1 MKMIT
6 VKTHITFKDFLIFN
20 IKNSLSRL
28 IVFPLLVLLFF
39 VLKQCMDGSSERDI
53 LQSASLWFAVL
64 FLFIVIRSF
73 FRLRFVFH
81 SNKKIQESISYTF
94 THEKIRTEGETFDGD
109 FTWSTVHKVKENR
122 DWFLIY
128 QSTQTMNM
136 VPKKYFSKEQIS
148 ELRTIIKSNHVKAKL
163 RND

>member
-1 MKMIT
+1 MIT

-28 IVFPLLVLLFF
+28 IIFPLLVLLFF
-39 VLKQCMDGSSERDI
+39 ILKQFMDGSSERDI
-53 LQSASLWFAVL
+53 LQSASMWFAIL

-73 FRLRFVFH
+73 FRLRFAFH

-94 THEKIRTEGETFDGD
+94 THEKIRTEGETFDSE
-109 FTWSTVHKVKENR
+109 FIWSTVYKVKENK

-128 QSTQTMNM
+128 QSAQTMNM
-136 VPKKYFSKEQIS
+136 VPKKYFTQDQIS
-148 ELRTIIKSNHVKAKL
+148 ELRTIIRSNHVKAKL